1 MSGDRRT
8 LAAELAELEAEG
20 RLSVRVGTSTF
31 NFRRVTETDDL
42 IGAIQD
48 SVQHKLKR
56 NQWTTNDQLRW
67 LVVVLDNG
75 EPATQLAGAF
85 EFQDQVPDLK
95 AVEFPGI
102 DEVWVIASDGDS
114 VPVLRLIG
122 DGTRWSYCAD
132 VLAHRP
138 HWIRSPATS
147 A

>member
-85 EFQDQVPDLK
+85 ESRTAYRTSQPSS
-95 AVEFPGI
+95 FPGI